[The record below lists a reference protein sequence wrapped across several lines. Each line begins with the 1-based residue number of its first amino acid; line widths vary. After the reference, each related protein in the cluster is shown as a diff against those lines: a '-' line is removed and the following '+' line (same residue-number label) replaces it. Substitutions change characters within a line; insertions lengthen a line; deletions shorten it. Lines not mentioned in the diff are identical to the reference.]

1 MIERKALSPVI
12 STIILSAVVLAI
24 GGGIWSYAAGA
35 ATVIANGYVNDTL
48 ELVNEVTERFV
59 IEHVSYDS
67 TPNDLSVWVY
77 NYGDQK
83 ITVDLYATVN
93 SVASGEFEDSTLGTV
108 IEVGETEEI
117 VVELTFSVDTDDE
130 VSLKA
135 HSRRQNN
142 AYETYYIP

>member
-12 STIILSAVVLAI
+12 STVILSAVVLAI
-24 GGGIWSYAAGA
+24 GGSIWSYSAGA
-35 ATVIANGYVNDTL
+35 ATVIADGYVNDTL
-48 ELVNEVTERFV
+48 DLVNEVTERFM

-67 TPNDLSVWVY
+67 TPNDLTVWVY
-77 NYGDQK
+77 NYGDQV
-83 ITVDLYATVN
+83 ITIDLYATVN
-93 SVASGEFEDSTLGTV
+93 SVASGEFEDSTLETV
-108 IEVGETEEI
+108 IGKGETEEI
-117 VVELTFSVDTDDE
+117 VIELSLSVDTDDE

>member
-12 STIILSAVVLAI
+12 ATVILSAVVLAI
-24 GGGIWSYAAGA
+24 GGSIWSYSAGA

-48 ELVNEVTERFV
+48 DLVNEVTERFV

-67 TPNDLSVWVY
+67 TPNNLTVWVY
-77 NYGDQK
+77 NYGDQV
-83 ITVDLYATVN
+83 ITIDLYVTVN
-93 SVASGEFEDSTLGTV
+93 SVASGEFEDATLETV
-108 IEVGETEEI
+108 IGKGETEEI
-117 VVELTFSVDTDDE
+117 VIELSLSVDTDDE

>member
-12 STIILSAVVLAI
+12 STVILSAVVLAI
-24 GGGIWSYAAGA
+24 GGSIWSYSAGA
-35 ATVIANGYVNDTL
+35 ATVIADGYVNDTL
-48 ELVNEVTERFV
+48 DLVNEVTERFM

-67 TPNDLSVWVY
+67 TPNDLTVWVY
-77 NYGDQK
+77 NYGDQV
-83 ITVDLYATVN
+83 ITIDLYATVN
-93 SVASGEFEDSTLGTV
+93 SVASGEFEDSTQKV
-108 IEVGETEEI
+108 IGKGLTEEI
-117 VVELTFSVDTDDE
+117 VIELSLSVDTDDE

>member
-1 MIERKALSPVI
+1 VIERKALSPVI
-12 STIILSAVVLAI
+12 STVILSAVVLAI
-24 GGGIWSYAAGA
+24 GGSIWSYSAGA

-67 TPNDLSVWVY
+67 TPNDLTVWVY
-77 NYGDQK
+77 NYGDQV
-83 ITVDLYATVN
+83 ITIDLYVTVN
-93 SVASGEFEDSTLGTV
+93 SVASGEFEDSTLETV
-108 IEVGETEEI
+108 IGKGETEEI
-117 VVELTFSVDTDDE
+117 VIELSLSVDTDDE